1 MESSLVDYTWL
12 QSSDETVGG
21 WVETLSDTV
30 GSWGKWFAGSNP
42 PAPAPEV
49 ELQTFSG
56 QINEL
61 PEDQRPL
68 LGGEEEVQDAPW
80 GLDEDLPGGTGEFEG
95 LGIPD
100 LEAPPPEFGSEAYIQ
115 GLKEREVAL
124 REAMGADMGET
135 EMVSLGESI
144 GSSAEV
150 FEAAEIVGEAVE
162 ATTAGIIG
170 GVALGALGAAA
181 MIGATIGVQELQ
193 DWLYKKKRVYKEK
206 DDDPWM
212 GYVGYFVVGRIW
224 YPMIVDLVSHDHKI
238 VTIQWKDMTG
248 FTRYTNVNRSAR
260 LL

>member
-21 WVETLSDTV
+21 WVTTLSDTV
-30 GSWGKWFAGSNP
+30 GGWGRWFAGSNP

-68 LGGEEEVQDAPW
+68 LGGEEEVPDAPW
-80 GLDEDLPGGTGEFEG
+80 GLDDDLPGGTGELAEFEG

-100 LEAPPPEFGSEAYIQ
+100 LEAPPPVFGTEAYVQ
-115 GLKEREVAL
+115 GLKEREMLL
-124 REAMGADMGET
+124 RERMGADMGQVEMVELGET
-135 EMVSLGESI
+135 EVLE
-144 GSSAEV
+144 SAEL

-162 ATTAGIIG
+162 ATTAGLIG
-170 GVALGALGAAA
+170 GAALGALGAAA
-181 MIGATIGVQELQ
+181 LIGATIGTREL
-193 DWLYKKKRVYKEK
+193 LSYLSKKKRVYKEK

-212 GYVGYFVVGRIW
+212 GYVGYFVVGH
-224 YPMIVDLVSHDHKI
+224 LVPDDRRSG
-238 VTIQWKDMTG
+238 VARSQ
-248 FTRYTNVNRSAR
+248 NRDSR
-260 LL
+260 GRT